1 MSTAKQDGR
10 VRGFQFS
17 PWNLL
22 LIIPLLILVTPLFNF
37 DGPRLF
43 GMPFFY
49 WFQLAFVVV
58 GVLCT
63 GIVYWATRKKPGN
76 TGGKD
81 ELSVDDL
88 DEGEAR

>member
-1 MSTAKQDGR
+1 MSTAKPGRR

-17 PWNLL
+17 AWNLL

-37 DGPRLF
+37 DEPRLI

-49 WFQLAFVVV
+49 WFQLVFVFA

-63 GIVYWATRKKPGN
+63 GIVYWATRKKP
-76 TGGKD
+76 TSETRD
-81 ELSVDDL
+81 ELGVDDL
-88 DEGEAR
+88 DEGETR

>member
-1 MSTAKQDGR
+1 MSTAKHDGK

-22 LIIPLLILVTPLFNF
+22 LIVPLLVLVTPLFNM

-49 WFQLAFVVV
+49 WFQFLMVVV
-58 GVLCT
+58 GVLST
-63 GIVYWATRKKPGN
+63 WIVYLMTRDKP
-76 TGGKD
+76 TGDAPDK
-81 ELSVDDL
+81 LSVDDL
-88 DEGEAR
+88 DEGDAR

>member
-1 MSTAKQDGR
+1 MSTAKPGGR

-17 PWNLL
+17 AWNLL
-22 LIIPLLILVTPLFNF
+22 LLIPLLILVTPLFNF

-43 GMPFFY
+43 GLPFFY
-49 WFQLAFVVV
+49 WFQLAFVVA

-63 GIVYWATRKKPGN
+63 GIVYLATKDKPRNQGR
-76 TGGKD
+76 D

-88 DEGEAR
+88 DEGDAR

>member
-1 MSTAKQDGR
+1 MSASKQDGR

-17 PWNLL
+17 AWNLL
-22 LIIPLLILVTPLFNF
+22 LILPLLILVTPLFNS

-49 WFQLAFVVV
+49 WFQLVFVVA

-63 GIVYWATRKKPGN
+63 GIVYWATRKKPTTEEPDRLG
-76 TGGKD
+76 
-81 ELSVDDL
+81 VDDL